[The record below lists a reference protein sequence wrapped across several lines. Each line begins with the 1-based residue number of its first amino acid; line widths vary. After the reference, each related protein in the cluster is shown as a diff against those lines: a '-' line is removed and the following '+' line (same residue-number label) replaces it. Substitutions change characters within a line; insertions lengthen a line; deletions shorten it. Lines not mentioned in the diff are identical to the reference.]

1 MNSCSVAQGIR
12 HEYEG
17 ENDVSR
23 LVDRDGNCSNNESNG
38 LKCFMNKP
46 LFRDSFKNCSLWIGQ
61 RNDYSVK

>member
-46 LFRDSFKNCSLWIGQ
+46 LFRDSFKNCSL
-61 RNDYSVK
+61 